1 MNSGI
6 VAVILGIIALLG
18 AWFFGKS
25 KGKEE
30 TKTEMSKEIATEKA
44 KAEEAEFEKELAE
57 FAAQETTGTV
67 LNEAEISK
75 KETSL
80 IDELMVAKETG
91 DEAGVFEIANKLAE
105 IARSRRGQ

>member
-6 VAVILGIIALLG
+6 VAFLLGIVALVG

-30 TKTEMSKEIATEKA
+30 TKVKLSKEIATEKA
-44 KAEEAEFEKELAE
+44 KAEQKEFEKELAQYV
-57 FAAQETTGTV
+57 AETTVDTV
-67 LNEAEISK
+67 KKENEIQKQEIS
-75 KETSL
+75 L
-80 IDELMVAKETG
+80 LDELMVAKETG
-91 DEAGVFEIANKLAE
+91 DEARLFDIADKLAE